1 MAIFPLLV
9 AWFYNAC
16 GEDYYK
22 TLYFFVCVSCL
33 SIFTSVYLIY
43 LDHINNNVIN
53 TNVFVE
59 EDEQE
64 KKSLVKNEEIVDQGS
79 YGTIKATIG
88 EKSV

>member
-1 MAIFPLLV
+1 
-9 AWFYNAC
+9 
-16 GEDYYK
+16 
-22 TLYFFVCVSCL
+22 
-33 SIFTSVYLIY
+33 

-64 KKSLVKNEEIVDQGS
+64 KKSLVKNEENVDQGS
-79 YGTIKATIG
+79 YGTIKATPG